1 LVKEDIGNKKLVSKT
16 LLIAPIGDPTSY
28 KEARYKLNKEF
39 DSCISFLAHEAE
51 HVIIIGL
58 SSIVDTEIKEKKE
71 ESKCMK
77 IMKEI
82 LSNVSPVNSYKE
94 LQEVSERALRE
105 FIERICQEYNVKKDF
120 IILPAL
126 GKPGKNYLFKFE
138 PATISSLLLI
148 QLYNKLKNDFYDRII
163 VDLTHGINYLPAV
176 CYIAALQ
183 IAQIMLIRALRNNVS
198 QIRFEAYNSDPYKKD
213 ELLNINLTSE
223 RKIQTIADNLIEFLA
238 SKQPLIKRG
247 KDFKELAKIFDE
259 INARKGEVERL
270 LKSLEYP
277 YPLALCYL
285 FNSFNLNLEGVL
297 NNLTTIFLD
306 SIKYENNIFSS
317 EIFIDPG
324 KTFLLILANEIVNY
338 VKEMAKPYEGKGF
351 ELDAIE
357 NLAGLYKLVIPSY
370 EYLIKYEISK
380 IEEKLKDK
388 DDFEGTLAKLFNE
401 ELKEVEKADRRIMI
415 AHAGMQK
422 QFVYVIKEYGKIY
435 LAYYYGKVLE
445 LRNEDIEVIKNKIL
459 EY

>member
-1 LVKEDIGNKKLVSKT
+1 
-16 LLIAPIGDPTSY
+16 
-28 KEARYKLNKEF
+28 
-39 DSCISFLAHEAE
+39 
-51 HVIIIGL
+51 
-58 SSIVDTEIKEKKE
+58 
-71 ESKCMK
+71 
-77 IMKEI
+77 
-82 LSNVSPVNSYKE
+82 
-94 LQEVSERALRE
+94 
-105 FIERICQEYNVKKDF
+105 
-120 IILPAL
+120 
-126 GKPGKNYLFKFE
+126 
-138 PATISSLLLI
+138 
-148 QLYNKLKNDFYDRII
+148 
-163 VDLTHGINYLPAV
+163 
-176 CYIAALQ
+176 
-183 IAQIMLIRALRNNVS
+183 
-198 QIRFEAYNSDPYKKD
+198 
-213 ELLNINLTSE
+213 
-223 RKIQTIADNLIEFLA
+223 
-238 SKQPLIKRG
+238 
-247 KDFKELAKIFDE
+247 
-259 INARKGEVERL
+259 
-270 LKSLEYP
+270 
-277 YPLALCYL
+277 
-285 FNSFNLNLEGVL
+285 LEGVL
-297 NNLTTIFLD
+297 NNSTTIFLD